1 MNFRYSKQNK
11 KLDRWVVYLL
21 VFTLFFLA
29 SFLISTVKYQ
39 FNFSNK
45 SYSLS
50 NESLLHLNK
59 ISTPID
65 IIVTF
70 GNDSDYPQIIQQFL
84 TDLDLLL
91 DQLKRFSPDQKIRIF
106 RINFDSIK
114 HQQTDVLDQY
124 NINERNLLIIAS
136 PSKGKEVLVRYRE
149 PSEIS
154 PYDNNQVF
162 RSSDSLAREAI
173 WESNFYSNW
182 VESANGVLQPTEFR
196 GEAKL
201 IQSII
206 KLRDEKIGK
215 KVYFSTGHGEASPDD
230 SSTNAGFSSFKQLI
244 EDKGLD
250 VQSLDLSSLENIPF
264 DAEIL
269 IICGPKGIF
278 HEKEVNMIRQFLN
291 YRGGK
296 VFVLLDPVEETL
308 ASDNPAFGLRNL
320 FKEWGLRCH
329 DMLIH
334 DENRDNYDIF
344 SNSYFVRTFPK
355 SLEHKLTQ
363 NIISNGFV
371 IQSGKC
377 RPIEKTQ
384 QNGYFETKELIYTAS
399 TSYAISNWSNRA
411 TPIKRNPLLD
421 LNGPVPIFAVS
432 ELSLLGSELTN
443 INSRAKLAVIGSSE
457 IFNNAKLSSSTGNQA
472 LASNIVYWLTDEE
485 EMLDVKPRT
494 LNSYSISLSK
504 HDFTKLTYSLSVIPI
519 SVLFMGL
526 FMSWLRKEVP

>member
-21 VFTLFFLA
+21 VLTLFFL
-29 SFLISTVKYQ
+29 SNFLISTIKYQ

-45 SYSLS
+45 SQTLS
-50 NESLLHLNK
+50 NETLVHLNK
-59 ISTPID
+59 INTPID

-70 GNDSDYPQIIQQFL
+70 GNDSEYPKIIQQFL

-91 DQLKRFSPDQKIRIF
+91 DQVKRFSPAKKVCVF
-106 RINFDSIK
+106 RINFDSI
-114 HQQTDVLDQY
+114 QPRQAEILDRY

-136 PSKGKEVLVRYRE
+136 ASKGKEVLVRYRE
-149 PSEIS
+149 PDEIN
-154 PYDNNQVF
+154 PYDNTRVF
-162 RSSDSLAREAI
+162 RSTDSLAREAI

-182 VESANGVLQPTEFR
+182 VESANGVLEPTEFR
-196 GEAKL
+196 GEAEL
-201 IQSII
+201 VQSII
-206 KLRDEKIGK
+206 KLREDIMSK
-215 KVYFSTGHGEASPDD
+215 KVYFSTGHGEASPED
-230 SSTNAGFSSFKQLI
+230 SSSNTGFSSFKQVI

-250 VQSLDLSSLENIPF
+250 VKSLDLSSLENIPL

-296 VFVLLDPVEETL
+296 VLALLDPVEDTF
-308 ASDNPAFGLRNL
+308 ASDSPAFGLRNL

-329 DMLIH
+329 DMIVH
-334 DENRDNYDIF
+334 DENRENYDIF
-344 SNSYFVRTFPK
+344 SNSYFLRTFPK
-355 SLEHKLTQ
+355 SFEHKLTQ
-363 NIISNGFV
+363 NIVSNGFL
-371 IQSGKC
+371 IQAGKC
-377 RPIEKTQ
+377 RPIEMT
-384 QNGYFETKELIYTAS
+384 NDNDHFESRELLYTSS

-421 LNGPVPIFAVS
+421 LNGPVPIFAIS
-432 ELSLLGSELTN
+432 ELSLLGSRSTN
-443 INSRAKLAVIGSSE
+443 NHSSAKPAALGSPE
-457 IFNNAKLSSSTGNQA
+457 ILNNAKLSSCTGNQA
-472 LASNIVYWLTDEE
+472 LASNMIYWLTDEE
-485 EMLDVKPRT
+485 GMLDIDPRT
-494 LNSYSISLSK
+494 INSYSISLSK
-504 HDFTKLTYSLSVIPI
+504 NDFTKLTYSLSLIPV

>member
-1 MNFRYSKQNK
+1 MNFRYSKQNR
-11 KLDRWVVYLL
+11 KLDRWLVYLL
-21 VFTLFFLA
+21 VLTLFFLA
-29 SFLISTVKYQ
+29 SFLISTFKYQ

-50 NESLLHLNK
+50 NESLLQLNK
-59 ISTPID
+59 INTPID

-70 GNDSDYPQIIQQFL
+70 GNDSDYPKIIQQFL

-91 DQLKRFSPDQKIRIF
+91 DQLKRFSPDHKIRIF
-106 RINFDSIK
+106 KINFDSIK
-114 HQQTDVLDQY
+114 HQQTDILDQY

-136 PSKGKEVLVRYRE
+136 ASKGKEVLVRYRE
-149 PSEIS
+149 PEEIS
-154 PYDNNQVF
+154 PYDNNRVF
-162 RSSDSLAREAI
+162 RSVDSLAREAI
-173 WESNFYSNW
+173 WESKFYSNW
-182 VESANGVLQPTEFR
+182 VESANGVLVPTEFI
-196 GEAKL
+196 GEARL

-206 KLRDEKIGK
+206 KLRQEKVGK
-215 KVYFSTGHGEASPDD
+215 KVYFSTGHGEASPED
-230 SSTNAGFSSFKQLI
+230 SSSNTGFSSFKQLI

-250 VQSLDLSSLENIPF
+250 VKSLDLSSLENIPV

-278 HEKEVNMIRQFLN
+278 HEKEVSMIRQYLN

-296 VFVLLDPVEETL
+296 VLVLLDPVEDTF
-308 ASDNPAFGLRNL
+308 ASDSPAFGLRNL

-334 DENRDNYDIF
+334 DENRENYDLF

-355 SLEHKLTQ
+355 SFEHKLTQ

-371 IQSGKC
+371 IQAGKC

-384 QNGYFETKELIYTAS
+384 HIEHFQVNELLYTSS

-421 LNGPVPIFAVS
+421 LNGPVPIFAIS
-432 ELSLLGSELTN
+432 ELSLLGSQSTN
-443 INSRAKLAVIGSSE
+443 INSNAKLAALGSSE

-472 LASNIVYWLTDEE
+472 LASNIIYWLTDQEE
-485 EMLDVKPRT
+485 LLDIIPRT
-494 LNSYSISLSK
+494 VNSYSISLSK
-504 HDFTKLTYSLSVIPI
+504 QDFTKLTYSLSLIPI
-519 SVLFMGL
+519 SVLLMGL
-526 FMSWLRKEVP
+526 FMRWLRKEVP

>member
-21 VFTLFFLA
+21 VLTIFFLA
-29 SFLISTVKYQ
+29 SFLISTFKYQ
-39 FNFSNK
+39 LNFSNK
-45 SYSLS
+45 SLTLS
-50 NESLLHLNK
+50 NESLVHLNK
-59 ISTPID
+59 ISTPVD

-70 GNDSDYPQIIQQFL
+70 GNDSDYPKIIQQFL

-91 DQLKRFSPDQKIRIF
+91 DQLTRFAPAQNIRVF

-114 HQQTDVLDQY
+114 SRQAEVLDRY

-136 PSKGKEVLVRYRE
+136 ASKGKEVLVRYHE
-149 PSEIS
+149 PEEIS
-154 PYDNNQVF
+154 PYDNNRVF
-162 RSSDSLAREAI
+162 RSTDSLAREAI

-182 VESANGVLQPTEFR
+182 VESANGVLEPTEFI
-196 GEAKL
+196 GEARL

-206 KLRDEKIGK
+206 KLRQEKVGK
-215 KVYFSTGHGEASPDD
+215 KVYFCTGHGEASPED
-230 SSTNAGFSSFKQLI
+230 SSSKTGFSSFKQLI

-296 VFVLLDPVEETL
+296 VLVLLDPVEDTF
-308 ASDNPAFGLRNL
+308 ASDSPAFGLRNL

-334 DENRDNYDIF
+334 DENRENYDLF

-355 SLEHKLTQ
+355 SFEHKLTQ
-363 NIISNGFV
+363 NIISNSFV
-371 IQSGKC
+371 IQAGKC
-377 RPIEKTQ
+377 RPIEKTHHNEKFQ
-384 QNGYFETKELIYTAS
+384 TNELLYTSS

-421 LNGPVPIFAVS
+421 LNGPVPIFAIS
-432 ELSLLGSELTN
+432 ELSLLGSQTTN
-443 INSRAKLAVIGSSE
+443 INSNAKLAALGSSE

-472 LASNIVYWLTDEE
+472 LASNIIYWLTDQEE
-485 EMLDVKPRT
+485 LLDIIPRT
-494 LNSYSISLSK
+494 VNSYSISLSNQ
-504 HDFTKLTYSLSVIPI
+504 DFTKLTYSLSLIPI
-519 SVLFMGL
+519 SVLLMGL